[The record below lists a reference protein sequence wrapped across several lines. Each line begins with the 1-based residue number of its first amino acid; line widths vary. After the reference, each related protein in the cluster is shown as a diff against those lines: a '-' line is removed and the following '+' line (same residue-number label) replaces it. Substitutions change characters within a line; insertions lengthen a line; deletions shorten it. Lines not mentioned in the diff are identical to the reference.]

1 MRRDMRR
8 AIECLCSRSFDD
20 PIPTPKG
27 KPEARQRLQ
36 DREMKS
42 PTRSRNCMQGET
54 SPQCGS
60 ARQGAPAVLG
70 KAQFLG
76 SRSGRA
82 LLDRLGEGVRD
93 RVLVSVFA
101 KAEKPKRGC
110 KGRSQRSQTDP
121 GSPFSSIC
129 KALRRGAHVGGATSK
144 SIVCRRPV

>member
-1 MRRDMRR
+1 MSQLFRSGVRSSNEKTLLLLGLTANKFTRRIHGFGQAGGGRGTGVEPSPR
-8 AIECLCSRSFDD
+8 
-20 PIPTPKG
+20 
-27 KPEARQRLQ
+27 KPAQWKVVQR
-36 DREMKS
+36 
-42 PTRSRNCMQGET
+42 TR
-54 SPQCGS
+54 
-60 ARQGAPAVLG
+60 VLG

-101 KAEKPKRGC
+101 KAETPKRGC
-110 KGRSQRSQTDP
+110 RGRSQRSQTDP